1 MATHMAP
8 LLPVKHTLLCCYIH
22 VGAQLDTEVTGYS
35 TLYESLVIWSYKE
48 QIDAHKLSYKV
59 FYFNQEFI

>member
-1 MATHMAP
+1 MQA
-8 LLPVKHTLLCCYIH
+8 
-22 VGAQLDTEVTGYS
+22 GAQLDIAVTGYS

-48 QIDAHKLSYKV
+48 QIDAHKVSYKV